1 MDYTIYDMS
10 SVVISIQLPM
20 YGYAAMQLEKEFE
33 RIKASWIAIADGG
46 SVIDQGERVIQK
58 PFNMPVEL
66 ISKADVSINIYCFL
80 KAQKENKPISM
91 CCAIGDEFVD
101 GIPYSKIRLTATRT
115 KSRLHKRRLNR
126 RSKKERLKTAKR

>member
-58 PFNMPVEL
+58 PFNMLVEL
-66 ISKADVSINIYCFL
+66 ISKADVSIQEDVSLRRDWSWIIYNASGDIIRGQSAGYWPL
-80 KAQKENKPISM
+80 NYLENVLRIIEQYTNDSSITEWVRDVM
-91 CCAIGDEFVD
+91 EA
-101 GIPYSKIRLTATRT
+101 
-115 KSRLHKRRLNR
+115 
-126 RSKKERLKTAKR
+126 